1 MSQNDEIAVV
11 VRGEADILTQAIEI
25 GPHQLLA
32 DELVEHG
39 GSAKGPSPYEY
50 LLVALGTC
58 TSMTLQLYANHKGWP
73 LERVTIRLRHTK
85 VPTGNTTND
94 TKAKDACDRIE
105 REIELTGML
114 DDAQRQRL
122 LDIAR
127 KCPVNRTLKSEIDIQ
142 TRLGCQG

>member
-94 TKAKDACDRIE
+94 TKAKDAFDRIE

-142 TRLGCQG
+142 TRLG

>member
-58 TSMTLQLYANHKGWP
+58 TSMTLQLYANRKGWP

-122 LDIAR
+122 LDVAR
-127 KCPVNRTLKSEIDIQ
+127 KCPVNRTLNSEIDIQ
-142 TRLGCQG
+142 TRLG

>member
-1 MSQNDEIAVV
+1 MSQNDGMSVV
-11 VRGEADILTQAIEI
+11 VRGEADILTQSIEI

-94 TKAKDACDRIE
+94 TKAKDAFDRIE

-142 TRLGCQG
+142 TRLG

>member
-1 MSQNDEIAVV
+1 MSQNDGMSVV
-11 VRGEADILTQAIEI
+11 IRGEADILTQAIEI

-142 TRLGCQG
+142 TRLG

>member
-11 VRGEADILTQAIEI
+11 VRGEADILTQSIEI

-94 TKAKDACDRIE
+94 TKAKDAFDRIE

-142 TRLGCQG
+142 TRLG

>member
-1 MSQNDEIAVV
+1 MSQHDGMSVV
-11 VRGEADILTQAIEI
+11 IRGEADILTQAIEV
-25 GPHQLLA
+25 GPHQLLG

-58 TSMTLQLYANHKGWP
+58 TSMTLQLYAHRKGWP
-73 LERVTIRLRHTK
+73 LEEVTIRLRHTK
-85 VPTGNTTND
+85 VATANTTND
-94 TKAKDACDRIE
+94 TKTKDACDYIE
-105 REIELTGML
+105 REIELTGTL

-142 TRLGCQG
+142 TRLG

>member
-1 MSQNDEIAVV
+1 MSQNDGMSVV
-11 VRGEADILTQAIEI
+11 VRGEADILTQAIEV
-25 GPHQLLA
+25 GSHQLLG
-32 DELVEHG
+32 DELVKHG

-58 TSMTLQLYANHKGWP
+58 TSMTLQLYANRKGWP

-127 KCPVNRTLKSEIDIQ
+127 KCPVNRTLNSEIDIQ
-142 TRLGCQG
+142 TRLG

>member
-1 MSQNDEIAVV
+1 
-11 VRGEADILTQAIEI
+11 
-25 GPHQLLA
+25 
-32 DELVEHG
+32 
-39 GSAKGPSPYEY
+39 
-50 LLVALGTC
+50 
-58 TSMTLQLYANHKGWP
+58 MTLQLYANRKGWP

-127 KCPVNRTLKSEIDIQ
+127 KCPVNRTLNSEIDIQ
-142 TRLGCQG
+142 TRLG

>member
-1 MSQNDEIAVV
+1 MSQHDGMSVV
-11 VRGEADILTQAIEI
+11 IRGEADILTQAIEVV
-25 GPHQLLA
+25 PHQLLG
-32 DELVEHG
+32 DELVEHCG
-39 GSAKGPSPYEY
+39 AAKGPSPYEY

-58 TSMTLQLYANHKGWP
+58 TSMTLQLYANRKGWP

-85 VPTGNTTND
+85 VATGNNTND
-94 TKAKDACDRIE
+94 TKAKDVCDRIE

-127 KCPVNRTLKSEIDIQ
+127 KCPVNRTLNSEIDIQ
-142 TRLGCQG
+142 TRLG

>member
-58 TSMTLQLYANHKGWP
+58 TSMTLQLYANRKGWS

>member
-1 MSQNDEIAVV
+1 MSQNDGMSVV
-11 VRGEADILTQAIEI
+11 VRGEADILTQSIEI

-58 TSMTLQLYANHKGWP
+58 TAMTLQLYANHKGWP

-85 VPTGNTTND
+85 VPTGNATND
-94 TKAKDACDRIE
+94 TKAKDAFDRIE

-142 TRLGCQG
+142 TRLG

>member
-1 MSQNDEIAVV
+1 MSQNDGMSVV

-142 TRLGCQG
+142 TRLG

>member
-1 MSQNDEIAVV
+1 MSQNDGMSVV

-94 TKAKDACDRIE
+94 TKAKDAFDRIE

-142 TRLGCQG
+142 TRLG

>member
-142 TRLGCQG
+142 TRLG

>member
-1 MSQNDEIAVV
+1 MSQNDGMSVV
-11 VRGEADILTQAIEI
+11 VRGAADILTQAIEI

-32 DELVEHG
+32 DELLEHG

-58 TSMTLQLYANHKGWP
+58 TSMTLQLYANRKGWS

>member
-85 VPTGNTTND
+85 VPTGNATND
-94 TKAKDACDRIE
+94 TKAKDAFDRIE

-142 TRLGCQG
+142 TRLG

>member
-58 TSMTLQLYANHKGWP
+58 TSMTLQLYANRKGWS

-142 TRLGCQG
+142 TRLG

>member
-1 MSQNDEIAVV
+1 MSQNDGMSVV
-11 VRGEADILTQAIEI
+11 VRGAADILTQAIEV
-25 GPHQLLA
+25 GPHRLLG

-58 TSMTLQLYANHKGWP
+58 TSMTLQLYANRKGWP
-73 LERVTIRLRHTK
+73 LERITVRLRHTK

>member
-1 MSQNDEIAVV
+1 MSQNDGMSVV
-11 VRGEADILTQAIEI
+11 IRGEADNLTQAIVV
-25 GPHQLLA
+25 GPHQLLG

-58 TSMTLQLYANHKGWP
+58 TSMTLQLYAHRKGWP
-73 LERVTIRLRHTK
+73 LEEVTIRLRHTK
-85 VPTGNTTND
+85 VATANTTND
-94 TKAKDACDRIE
+94 MKTKNACDCIE

-142 TRLGCQG
+142 TRLG

>member
-1 MSQNDEIAVV
+1 MSQNDGMSVV
-11 VRGEADILTQAIEI
+11 VRGAADILTQAIEV
-25 GPHQLLA
+25 GPHQLLG

-58 TSMTLQLYANHKGWP
+58 TSMTLQLYANRKSWP

-85 VPTGNTTND
+85 VATGNTTND
-94 TKAKDACDRIE
+94 TKAKNAFDCIE

-142 TRLGCQG
+142 TRLG

>member
-122 LDIAR
+122 LDVAR
-127 KCPVNRTLKSEIDIQ
+127 KCPVNRTLNSEIDIQ
-142 TRLGCQG
+142 TRLG